1 MMLVRIV
8 KRMVLF
14 FYENNVIKKDDME
27 IYEYGLELLLSS
39 ILQIIAVLLISVV
52 VGKLLVTIMFL
63 LAFCTLR
70 TFAGGYH
77 AETHFKCFIILL
89 FVYSTFLALIFFLNQ
104 DAMRIAAIVFSS
116 FSTILVFVWAPID
129 SENKPL
135 TSDEKNRYR
144 KISISIIF
152 VQTLL
157 IITMALF
164 NIQIMFSVSFGQ
176 LATASSLAVVKII
189 NKGSRQNESIK
200 ISVN

>member
-8 KRMVLF
+8 KRMVQF

-77 AETHFKCFIILL
+77 AETHFRCFIILL
-89 FVYSTFLALIFFLNQ
+89 FVYSIFL
-104 DAMRIAAIVFSS
+104 
-116 FSTILVFVWAPID
+116 APID

-176 LATASSLAVVKII
+176 LASASSLAVVKII